1 MKKWICFLV
10 CMLMIVSSG
19 FAVNAEPEDEI
30 VTELEEH
37 DVVMEPERK
46 DDGSICVWIND
57 AEGPSIPGWIVYL
70 LVDGERVEQY
80 SVNGDSAAIID
91 YDFPEAASK
100 VECESYEGPCGTVYY
115 KRNVVDIT
123 ELVYGET
130 APETETTTAPEEVT
144 TTVPSE
150 TQPTT
155 ESTAPQSSTDMAVTG
170 GYTTAVDND
179 GRISIGVVID
189 NGVVNATQ
197 LSAEQLAMNSRLW
210 MTVDMY
216 ANMRAAAGS
225 SDMLRLELL
234 LDANAGSK
242 SKLIAAKNADER
254 FAHYADSEVNGF
266 AISMVPTYLDED
278 DVSQVIN
285 LDYLPKGGTY
295 EVELP
300 LPESLKNSETIVVAV
315 CSTNGVET
323 FYENVL
329 HGDKI
334 KFGIQEF
341 QTMAVVGFG
350 QKQAGEFN
358 VLILIL
364 VLGGLFVLGGAAIL
378 VFVVFRHK
386 KEQAQTEET
395 EENEVAHISLMP
407 TSEEELEDENDMIVE
422 DEVAKILMDFDE
434 QTDLT
439 TDEREQYRA
448 KASNDIESFDVI
460 AEKSVS
466 PARQMGNAQWESI
479 RRSSEK
485 IIAERKNDQHV
496 TVDDLLDELN
506 QDLDDLSDE

>member
-1 MKKWICFLV
+1 
-10 CMLMIVSSG
+10 
-19 FAVNAEPEDEI
+19 
-30 VTELEEH
+30 
-37 DVVMEPERK
+37 
-46 DDGSICVWIND
+46 
-57 AEGPSIPGWIVYL
+57 
-70 LVDGERVEQY
+70 
-80 SVNGDSAAIID
+80 
-91 YDFPEAASK
+91 
-100 VECESYEGPCGTVYY
+100 
-115 KRNVVDIT
+115 
-123 ELVYGET
+123 
-130 APETETTTAPEEVT
+130 
-144 TTVPSE
+144 
-150 TQPTT
+150 
-155 ESTAPQSSTDMAVTG
+155 
-170 GYTTAVDND
+170 
-179 GRISIGVVID
+179 
-189 NGVVNATQ
+189 
-197 LSAEQLAMNSRLW
+197 
-210 MTVDMY
+210 
-216 ANMRAAAGS
+216 
-225 SDMLRLELL
+225 
-234 LDANAGSK
+234 
-242 SKLIAAKNADER
+242 
-254 FAHYADSEVNGF
+254 
-266 AISMVPTYLDED
+266 
-278 DVSQVIN
+278 
-285 LDYLPKGGTY
+285 
-295 EVELP
+295 
-300 LPESLKNSETIVVAV
+300 
-315 CSTNGVET
+315 
-323 FYENVL
+323 ENVL